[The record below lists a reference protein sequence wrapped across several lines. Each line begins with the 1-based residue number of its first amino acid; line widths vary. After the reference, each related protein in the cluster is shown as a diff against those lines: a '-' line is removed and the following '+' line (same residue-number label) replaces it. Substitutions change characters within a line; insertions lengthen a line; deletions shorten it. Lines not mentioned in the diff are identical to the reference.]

1 MFYSTTSPKPEDKEQ
16 DRGLI
21 GLLLLSRWFEK
32 VFCFFGESTSSIC
45 ISPESSVLAVSPQRT
60 PRD

>member
-1 MFYSTTSPKPEDKEQ
+1 MFYSTTSPKPEDEEQ

-32 VFCFFGESTSSIC
+32 VFSINL
-45 ISPESSVLAVSPQRT
+45 VDLHFT
-60 PRD
+60 